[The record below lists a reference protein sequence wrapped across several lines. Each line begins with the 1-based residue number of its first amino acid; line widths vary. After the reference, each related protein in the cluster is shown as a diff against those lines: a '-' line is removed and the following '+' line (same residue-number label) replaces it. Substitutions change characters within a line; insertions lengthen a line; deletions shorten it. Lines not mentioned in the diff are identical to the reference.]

1 MQYAVFLVNCTSAW
15 YVHKTFFFIFR
26 LMTYTDFCSVGRSVS
41 IPQLNETVKQNI
53 REIDRHDRRY
63 MYIPSF
69 AFPIDNTC
77 PAKPYFCYLYRGS
90 VPYRSTVDYVCS
102 LLLCLT
108 TNNTT
113 TTYVGVLL

>member
-15 YVHKTFFFIFR
+15 YVHKTFFLILR
-26 LMTYTDFCSVGRSVS
+26 LMTYTDFCSVWRSVS